1 MSSYSNYQEY
11 IFNSK
16 YNCNNTIS
24 TQGTQGAQ
32 GAQGAIGPIG
42 SQGAQGAQGSQ
53 GAQGACCIGPQGAQ
67 GAQGEQGTS
76 GGPQGA
82 QGPQGIVGTGY
93 TLNLT
98 SNVNLTIKSSLIVK
112 AGLLSISG
120 IPGSA
125 STNWALSWSI
135 SELDIVDP
143 TNRIYINFTDGINI
157 YNPIIYNKFN
167 PAYLN
172 TNTLNMN
179 GSFNDVIT
187 LGSATSYTINVYQLS
202 AQYTGAQPTCFISIT
217 LTSV

>member
-32 GAQGAIGPIG
+32 GAQGAIGPVG

-67 GAQGEQGTS
+67 GAQGEQGAS

-98 SNVNLTIKSSLIVK
+98 SNVNLTIRSNF
-112 AGLLSISG
+112 LLM
-120 IPGSA
+120 A
-125 STNWALSWSI
+125 STVNLNNVPSSTKWALSWSI
-135 SELDIVDP
+135 SELCNDP
-143 TNRIYINFTDGINI
+143 TNKIFINFTDGINTYNPSI
-157 YNPIIYNKFN
+157 YNITT

-172 TNTLNMN
+172 TNAINMS

-187 LGSATSYTINVYQLS
+187 LGSATSYTINIYQSSSQSIGL
-202 AQYTGAQPTCFISIT
+202 QPNSFISIT